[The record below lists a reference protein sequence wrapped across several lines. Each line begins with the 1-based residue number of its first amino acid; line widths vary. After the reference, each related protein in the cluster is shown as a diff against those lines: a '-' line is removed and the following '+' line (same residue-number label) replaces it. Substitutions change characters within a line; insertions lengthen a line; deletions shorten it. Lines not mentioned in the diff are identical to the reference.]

1 MRRDMVDKELSYWTA
16 REDGTAGFLVATIGT
31 EIVGTVAYYQQV

>member
-31 EIVGTVAYYQQV
+31 EVVGTVAYYQQV